1 MSESSD
7 TDNDSDDEFDPIDV
21 YSMDLFDRAATASD
35 IREKIRGHPT
45 FVSMRS
51 FAEKDCC
58 LLNAEQI
65 DAALDVK
72 HVNWDDFH
80 TKVLES
86 IVEHKGKNK
95 TSATRSAGG
104 HVKKCTELK
113 KAISRNNTPE
123 FARKSEHHLP
133 EWRSAV
139 FTFACLFIEELERS
153 ANKAIDDL
161 SKKIDTILATAW
173 EPLMIFMQRQF
184 ITSSAL
190 C

>member
-1 MSESSD
+1 MMNLTPSTSTLWISS
-7 TDNDSDDEFDPIDV
+7 TEQHCIGHS
-21 YSMDLFDRAATASD
+21 
-35 IREKIRGHPT
+35 REIRGHPT

-51 FAEKDCC
+51 FAENDCC

-65 DAALDVK
+65 DTALDVR